1 MKSFISAQFGYCP
14 LVWMMHSRILNNRIN
29 KIHERALRIV
39 YKDNNPTFEELLR
52 KDDSVSIHVRNI
64 QALAIELFKV
74 VSGKSPKIMEK
85 VFSLKQT
92 LSYCSKFPFN
102 TRNVRTVAYG
112 KNTRSHLGPKI
123 WALVPTEIKESNS
136 LVEFKRKIRKW
147 KPEQYPCRLCETF
160 VAGVGFVNVAD

>member
-1 MKSFISAQFGYCP
+1 MK
-14 LVWMMHSRILNNRIN
+14 
-29 KIHERALRIV
+29 E
-39 YKDNNPTFEELLR
+39 
-52 KDDSVSIHVRNI
+52 
-64 QALAIELFKV
+64 
-74 VSGKSPKIMEK
+74 
-85 VFSLKQT
+85 T

-112 KNTRSHLGPKI
+112 TNTLSHLGPKI

-147 KPEQYPCRLCETF
+147 KPEQCPCRLCETF